1 MPKNNDEYSKEC
13 ERKITSA
20 LIRLIK
26 IKEQNF
32 RYVVIKEILRMFPPQ
47 RNKLA
52 EMYYQK
58 LFNTYLC

>member
-13 ERKITSA
+13 ERRITPA

-32 RYVVIKEILRMFPPQ
+32 RYVVIKEILRTFPPQ